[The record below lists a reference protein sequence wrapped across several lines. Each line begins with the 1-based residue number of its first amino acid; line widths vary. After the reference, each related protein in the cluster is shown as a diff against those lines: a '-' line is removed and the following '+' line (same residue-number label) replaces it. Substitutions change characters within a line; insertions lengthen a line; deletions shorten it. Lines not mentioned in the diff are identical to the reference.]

1 MMIGLYDRPGGTL
14 ILDATTRA
22 TQARISKTEHGC
34 AELRLTIPMALR
46 EAAALYN
53 RGQPLH
59 AVVAGDGATWW
70 EGRTEELGLASADD
84 STALTLTAYGYWQ
97 ALKDL
102 RASVVWS
109 ATSLDGWR
117 PVTTQ
122 EFANRHDQRFA
133 FDTANRLLI
142 SLDKNA
148 TYLGTTGG
156 YSIGALLYRLP
167 AGTRRLLTTLAFDYQ
182 AVLPVGWIMRATT
195 ANYFATDEVV
205 PWAVNATGALQTGS
219 VNVSFAGKDSITFD
233 IFNNNAAAETFAG
246 ETGDRYLR
254 ITNLRITSSATP
266 IDASAIARDL
276 VAFTSGSNP
285 TQLASSTAL
294 IQANGTDLSDAAWLD
309 TAPADILTELAQ
321 AGDTSGRL
329 WEVGVAIG
337 QRLYARPRLSRARDW
352 YVDASGIDVER
363 ALDGLIN
370 SAYAVYEDA
379 NGGRAATAAATTP
392 ASIRRHGLT
401 RQASYA
407 VQTTSAV
414 QAGRVV
420 TAALADGATPPA
432 RASITVGAVYTGTG
446 ARVPLLQVEP
456 GDRMT
461 IRNLPVDLGAG
472 LNRVRTFRIS
482 RTEYDALTGALTI
495 EPEEPLATVDALLAG
510 R

>member
-22 TQARISKTEHGC
+22 TQARISKAEHGC

-84 STALTLTAYGYWQ
+84 GTALNLTAYGYWQ

-102 RASVVWS
+102 RYTALWS
-109 ATSLDGWR
+109 MTNVSDWRILQPIDRADAFPDRFATSIDAGALR
-117 PVTTQ
+117 IVPK
-122 EFANRHDQRFA
+122 
-133 FDTANRLLI
+133 
-142 SLDKNA
+142 KNEVF
-148 TYLGTTGG
+148 GSTGG
-156 YSIGALLYRLP
+156 FKVFWALWAIPSGSTRNVTRLSFDW
-167 AGTRRLLTTLAFDYQ
+167 RLQGSA
-182 AVLPVGWIMRATT
+182 AWRVEMRPD
-195 ANYFATDEVV
+195 NDV
-205 PWAVNATGALQTGS
+205 PLFIKTGNDALQTGS
-219 VNVSFAGKDSITFD
+219 ESITISPSTQSLRILF
-233 IFNNNAAAETFAG
+233 FNVNPDATYAG
-246 ETGDRYLR
+246 ETGNVYFEIR
-254 ITNLRITSSATP
+254 NVRITSSATP
-266 IDASAIARDL
+266 VDASAIARDL
-276 VAFTSGSNP
+276 VAFTNGSNP